1 MKTLVDTLG
10 WVPVLGSVLKTTYIA
25 NCAKDVIMKVNVDE
39 KSIKSDN
46 ASEYL
51 KDLAEEAYEEFLEPE
66 VNKLDLPNLVTNKA
80 KEKAIDIIV
89 EGLKKKYIK

>member
-1 MKTLVDTLG
+1 MKTLVDIFG
-10 WVPVLGSVLKTTYIA
+10 WVPVLGSALKTAYIA
-25 NCAKDVIMKVNVDE
+25 NCAKDVIMKVEVDE
-39 KSIKSDN
+39 KSIKADN

-51 KDLAEEAYEEFLEPE
+51 KDLAEKAYEEFLDPE
-66 VNKLDLPNLVTNKA
+66 VEKLNLPSLVTEKA